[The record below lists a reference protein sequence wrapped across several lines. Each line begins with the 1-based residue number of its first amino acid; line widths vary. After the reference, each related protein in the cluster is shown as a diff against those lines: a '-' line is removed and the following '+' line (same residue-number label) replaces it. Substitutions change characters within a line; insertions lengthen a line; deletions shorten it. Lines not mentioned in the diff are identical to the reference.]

1 MFAAWK
7 LKSLKWGNDSINKI
21 KILVLDWKK
30 VFSNDKGLLIFK
42 IWLGSICIKHFQQ
55 SAKEKQPV
63 RKMCNGGNHEV
74 DRRKMNIRKDV

>member
-1 MFAAWK
+1 MY
-7 LKSLKWGNDSINKI
+7 
-21 KILVLDWKK
+21 
-30 VFSNDKGLLIFK
+30 
-42 IWLGSICIKHFQQ
+42 KHFQQ